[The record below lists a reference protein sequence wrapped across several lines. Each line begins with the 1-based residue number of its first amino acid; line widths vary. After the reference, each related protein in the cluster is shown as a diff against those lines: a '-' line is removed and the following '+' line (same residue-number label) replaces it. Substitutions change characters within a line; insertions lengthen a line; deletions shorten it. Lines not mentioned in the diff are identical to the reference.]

1 MKKNSLI
8 IFLLSVFTFVS
19 CDDFLDELPD
29 KRAELDTPE
38 KIALMLVSAYPTELP
53 TLMFEMMSDNITD
66 NGPQYTI
73 DYSEQTVTQSYKY
86 QDITEIDW
94 DVPQR
99 VWQRT
104 YVAIASANQALA
116 AIEEL
121 GSPEETNGSKAEAL
135 LCRAFGHFILVNTF
149 SIAYNP
155 VSSASDLGI
164 PYIEAPET
172 TVRPVYERGTVAQVY
187 ELIDRDIEA
196 ALPLLKDD
204 FAQPAY
210 HFNRKAAYAFAA
222 RFNLFYGKWDKAV
235 RYATNAIGEDPT
247 SQFRDVVQQNSYPVI
262 LDRTYAYIDKDEP
275 ANLMILPQRSLW
287 GRIYNRSG
295 RYAHARSKA
304 IHTFWQYFPWAQYY
318 PNSED
323 ASKRIANGYAS
334 MYGSDQNVYYP
345 KIQEIFEIINA
356 TAQTGQPHTVLVPF
370 TVEKTLMCRAEA
382 YIMQNN
388 LTAAVRDLNYWYAYN
403 SPEGFTFTADE
414 ISEWYAIERERTPR
428 YEMETRFTV
437 SEGLQENLLRAVLA
451 IRRLNSVHTG
461 ERWLDI
467 KRHGITVEHPV
478 FTSTTVSDTIRLLP
492 YEPRTAI
499 QLPQDVTVGGLPPNS
514 RDDNATAGAASE
526 GDSNVMTATKD

>member
-8 IFLLSVFTFVS
+8 ICLLSVFTFVS
-19 CDDFLDELPD
+19 CNDFLDELPD

-38 KIALMLVSAYPTELP
+38 KIAQMLVSAYPTELP

-73 DYSEQTVTQSYKY
+73 DYSEQTVTQSYMY

-149 SIAYNP
+149 SIAYNT

-187 ELIDRDIEA
+187 ELINRDIEA
-196 ALPLLKDD
+196 ALPLLNDD

-210 HFNRKAAYAFAA
+210 HFNRKAAYAFAT

-235 RYATNAIGEDPT
+235 RYATNAIGENPT
-247 SQFRDVVQQNSYPVI
+247 SQFRNVVLQNSYPVV

-304 IHTFWQYFPWAQYY
+304 NHTFWQFFPW
-318 PNSED
+318 NS
-323 ASKRIANGYAS
+323 IANGYSS
-334 MYGSDQNVYYP
+334 MYGTTQNVYYP

-370 TVEKTLMCRAEA
+370 TVEETLMCRAEA

-388 LTAAVRDLNYWYAYN
+388 LTTAVRDLNYWYAYN
-403 SPEGFTFTADE
+403 SPAGSTFTADE
-414 ISEWYAIERERTPR
+414 ISAWYTVDRARAPR
-428 YEMETRFTV
+428 DKMETRFTV

-451 IRRLNSVHTG
+451 IRRLHSVHTG

-499 QLPQDVTVGGLPPNS
+499 QLPQDVTVGGLPPNP
-514 RDDNATAGAASE
+514 RDDNATVGAASQGE
-526 GDSNVMTATKD
+526 SNVMTATEE